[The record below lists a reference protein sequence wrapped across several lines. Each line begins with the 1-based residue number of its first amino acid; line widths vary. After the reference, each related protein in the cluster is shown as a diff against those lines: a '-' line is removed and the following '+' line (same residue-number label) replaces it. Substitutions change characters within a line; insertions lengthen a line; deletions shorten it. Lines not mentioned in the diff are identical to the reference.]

1 MSEERPSKSARK
13 REAQAIRA
21 MVDELVALKPPQL
34 TALISETEVRDAIV
48 DAQAMTSHGAA
59 RRQKQYVARLLRERD
74 VASLRDGLDKLAGD
88 PAREKRRFKAAEQ
101 LRDRLLTAEPRER
114 EQWLD
119 TPQLARDEALNA
131 ALQQY
136 DQARNERERKA
147 AAKAVFRRAHALQ
160 P

>member
-1 MSEERPSKSARK
+1 
-13 REAQAIRA
+13 
-21 MVDELVALKPPQL
+21 MVDELVALKPQQL
-34 TALISETEVRDAIV
+34 TGLIDESQIVDAII
-48 DAQAMTSHGAA
+48 DAQAMNSHGAA

-74 VASLRDGLDKLAGD
+74 VASLRDGLDRLAGD

-101 LRDRLLTAEPRER
+101 LRDRLLAAEPRER

-119 TPQLARDEALNA
+119 APHLGNDEALSA

-136 DQARNERERKA
+136 DQARDERERKA